1 MAHCDRNP
9 IPLRPVNLPGPPT
22 DTDAP
27 QMTSPH
33 LRTWRKLLD
42 QVRTHL
48 IDTAAHPARCVV
60 LLPYAQ
66 LMPLA
71 SRLWAEQFPDG
82 FAPRFETTRNWAARV
97 GLFSPGPNDIALDH
111 GRDLLTAASLLEGAG
126 LGERRALLC
135 GPLVEQATQL
145 APLAASVPASL
156 RPDWADQAREAVALV
171 AGEPLALEAAVARL
185 AIAWAA
191 ASDYAT
197 DVLFEP
203 RVSDDLDALVVIQG
217 LQPDELV
224 SSLVDHF
231 SDRTFV
237 LTLQSDASEP
247 MREVDVSPDMQA
259 GSIVLHPSRDGEDEA
274 QRAAACVLAHIAA
287 GRVPVALTAGD
298 RLLTRRITA
307 LLASRGV
314 RLRDETGWI
323 LSTTHAAACLM
334 AGLRA
339 CSWQASTD
347 AVIDW
352 LKLAPQFASKHARD
366 LDALEA
372 VLRQYAVRDWA
383 GAVGVVRRQGTTP
396 RANLERLQEFMSS
409 VNAVREPMQA
419 PRRLADWLLAT
430 RKLLEGA
437 GMWAQFATDAAG
449 EAVVAALGLTEGAQ
463 AVWQAWPGAQR
474 RMSLAEFTA
483 WAGDVLEAASFRPP
497 ARDDAQV
504 VILPMSQLLGRPF
517 AALVLPGADEQR
529 LPAAPEPPGA
539 WSTAQRVALRL
550 PTREELQSAQ
560 RQAWQIALQTPCVDV
575 LWRGSDDSG
584 EPLLASPLVQALQ
597 FQAETARGADPR
609 PLREVVP
616 QPVAPPLPRGDALPV
631 MPLSAS
637 SYDMLRTCPYRF
649 FALRQLGLRDESEL
663 DVDVDKRDFGNWVHM
678 ALSEFHKALK
688 NDPDADRVAL
698 LDTAAQEATQSLAL
712 EEGEFMPFG
721 VGWAALRDGYLKWLS
736 QHEATGALFD
746 FSEEELKV
754 TLGNLEL
761 RGRVDRVDRLPSG
774 APLVIDYKTEPLK
787 RTADRLKAGN
797 EDTQLPFYAL
807 LSGADEPRAAY
818 LNVSEREGTS
828 LHEPPEL
835 LLLAQQLYEGMQAD
849 VARISAG
856 DPLPALGEGAVCDW
870 CEARGLCRK
879 DFWSGE

>member
-1 MAHCDRNP
+1 M
-9 IPLRPVNLPGPPT
+9 PLRLVNLT
-22 DTDAP
+22 DSAMDIDP
-27 QMTSPH
+27 SQVPSPH
-33 LRTWRKLLD
+33 LETWRQLLS
-42 QVRTHL
+42 QVHQHL
-48 IDTAAHPARCVV
+48 VDTAAHPARCVV

-71 SRLWAEQFPDG
+71 ARLWTEQFPNG

-97 GLFSPGPNDIALDH
+97 GLFSPGHSDIVLEH

-145 APLAASVPASL
+145 APLAASVPASM

-171 AGEPLALEAAVARL
+171 AGEHLALEAAVARL

-197 DVLFEP
+197 DVLFER

-231 SDRTFV
+231 SDRSFV
-237 LTLQSDASEP
+237 LALQSDVPAQPADANMHAESI
-247 MREVDVSPDMQA
+247 A
-259 GSIVLHPSRDGEDEA
+259 GSIRLHAARDGEDEA
-274 QRAAACVLAHIAA
+274 QRAAACVLEHVAA
-287 GRVPVALTAGD
+287 SRVPVALTAGD
-298 RLLTRRITA
+298 RLLTRRIAA
-307 LLASRGV
+307 LLASQGV

-334 AGLRA
+334 SSLKA
-339 CSWQASTD
+339 CAWQASTD

-352 LKLAPQFASKHARD
+352 LKLAPQFALKHARQ
-366 LDALEA
+366 LDTLEGR
-372 VLRQYAVRDWA
+372 LRRDAVRDWA
-383 GAVGVVRRQGTTP
+383 SAVGVTRHLAAGRPSTDSE
-396 RANLERLQEFMSS
+396 LSEFMSF
-409 VNAVREPMQA
+409 VEALREPMQD
-419 PRRLADWLLAT
+419 PRRLVDWLSAT
-430 RKLLEGA
+430 RGLLEASGL
-437 GMWAQFATDAAG
+437 WAQLATDAAG
-449 EAVVAALGLTEGAQ
+449 EAVVAALGLSEGAQ
-463 AVWQAWPGAQR
+463 AAWQAWPGAQR
-474 RMSLAEFTA
+474 RMSLSEFTA

-529 LPAAPEPPGA
+529 LPAAPEPPGS
-539 WSTAQRVALRL
+539 WSAAQRVALRL
-550 PTREELQSAQ
+550 PTREELEAAQ
-560 RQAWQIALQTPCVDV
+560 RQAWRIALQTPCVDV

-597 FQAETARGADPR
+597 FQAGTIAGADPR
-609 PLREVVP
+609 RSRQIAP
-616 QPVAPPLPRGDALPV
+616 QPVVRPQPRGDALPV
-631 MPLSAS
+631 MPLTAS

-649 FALRQLGLRDESEL
+649 FSLRQLGLRDESEL
-663 DVDVDKRDFGNWVHM
+663 DVDIDKRDFGNWVHM
-678 ALSEFHKALK
+678 ALSDFHKALK
-688 NDPDADRVAL
+688 NDPDLDRVTL
-698 LDTAAQEATQSLAL
+698 LDAAAQSATQSLAL

-736 QHEATGALFD
+736 QHEGTGAVFEL
-746 FSEEELKV
+746 SEKDLEI
-754 TLGNLEL
+754 TLGNLKL
-761 RGRVDRVDRLPSG
+761 FGRVDRVDRLPNG
-774 APLVIDYKTEPLK
+774 TPLVIDYKTEPLK
-787 RTADRLKAGN
+787 RTTDRLKAGN

-818 LNVSEREGTS
+818 VNVSEREGTS
-828 LHEPPEL
+828 LHEPPEI
-835 LLLAQQLYEGMQAD
+835 LLLAHQLYEGMESD
-849 VARISAG
+849 VARISSG
-856 DPLPALGEGAVCDW
+856 DPMPALGEGAVCEW

>member
-1 MAHCDRNP
+1 M
-9 IPLRPVNLPGPPT
+9 PLRLVNLPSSKTGNDPSQVSS
-22 DTDAP
+22 P
-27 QMTSPH
+27 QLEIWRQLLRQIHQH
-33 LRTWRKLLD
+33 LLE
-42 QVRTHL
+42 
-48 IDTAAHPARCVV
+48 TAAHPARCVV

-71 SRLWAEQFPDG
+71 ARLWAEQFPNG
-82 FAPRFETTRNWAARV
+82 FAPRFETTRNWAARA
-97 GLFSPGPNDIALDH
+97 GLFSPGPNDITHDH

-191 ASDYAT
+191 ASDYPT
-197 DVLFEP
+197 DVLFEK
-203 RVSDDLDALVVIQG
+203 RVSDELDALVVIEG

-231 SDRTFV
+231 SDRTFM
-237 LTLQSDASEP
+237 LTLQSGEPAAADGSE
-247 MREVDVSPDMQA
+247 
-259 GSIVLHPSRDGEDEA
+259 LHPDAKSGRILLHRCRDGEDEA
-274 QRAAACVLAHIAA
+274 QRATACVLEQIVA
-287 GRVPVALTAGD
+287 GRTPVALTAGD
-298 RLLTRRITA
+298 RLLTRRIAA
-307 LLASRGV
+307 LLASQGV

-323 LSTTHAAACLM
+323 LSTTYAAACLM
-334 AGLRA
+334 ASLRA
-339 CSWQASTD
+339 CAWHASTD
-347 AVIDW
+347 TVVDW
-352 LKLAPQFASKHARD
+352 LKLAPQFAFKQGRE

-372 VLRQYAVRDWA
+372 YLRRNAVRDWA
-383 GAVGVVRRQGTTP
+383 SAVGLMKHQVAGRRSSSA
-396 RANLERLQEFMSS
+396 RLEEFMGD
-409 VNAVREPMQA
+409 VEALREPMQD
-419 PRRLADWLLAT
+419 PRRLVDWLSAT
-430 RKLLEGA
+430 RSLLEASGL
-437 GMWAQFATDAAG
+437 WTQLATDAAG
-449 EAVVAALGLTEGAQ
+449 EAVVAALGLSEGAQ
-463 AVWQAWPGAQR
+463 AAWQGWPGAQR

-483 WAGDVLEAASFRPP
+483 WVGDVLEAASFRPP

-529 LPAAPEPPGA
+529 LPAAPEPPGT

-550 PTREELQSAQ
+550 PTREELQAAQ
-560 RQAWQIALQTPCVDV
+560 RQAWRIALQTPCVDL
-575 LWRGSDDSG
+575 LWRRSDDSG

-597 FQAETARGADPR
+597 FQTEAMDGADPR
-609 PLREVVP
+609 LTRQVVP
-616 QPVAPPLPRGDALPV
+616 QPVAPPMPRADALPV
-631 MPLSAS
+631 MPLTAS

-663 DVDVDKRDFGNWVHM
+663 DVDVDKRDFGNWVHL

-688 NDPDADRVAL
+688 NDPGLDRVAL
-698 LDTAAQEATQSLAL
+698 LDAAAQAATQSLAL

-736 QHEATGALFD
+736 QHESTGAVFEL
-746 FSEEELKV
+746 SEEDLEITV
-754 TLGNLEL
+754 GNLKL
-761 RGRVDRVDRLPSG
+761 FGRVDRIDRLPNG

-787 RTADRLKAGN
+787 RTTDRLKAGN
-797 EDTQLPFYAL
+797 EDSQLPFYAL
-807 LSGADEPRAAY
+807 LSGAGEPRAAY
-818 LNVSEREGTS
+818 VNVSEREGTS

-835 LLLAQQLYEGMQAD
+835 LMLAQQLYEGMEAD

-856 DPLPALGEGAVCDW
+856 EPLPALGEGAVCDW

>member
-1 MAHCDRNP
+1 M
-9 IPLRPVNLPGPPT
+9 PLRPVNLPVT
-22 DTDAP
+22 LLDTDP
-27 QMTSPH
+27 SVSPSPH
-33 LRTWRKLLD
+33 LQTWQQLLG
-42 QVRTHL
+42 QAHQYLV
-48 IDTAAHPARCVV
+48 DTAAHPARCVV

-71 SRLWAEQFPDG
+71 ARLWAEQFPDG

-97 GLFSPGPNDIALDH
+97 GLFAPGPNDIALDH
-111 GRDLLTAASLLEGAG
+111 GRDLLTAASLLQGAG
-126 LGERRALLC
+126 LGERRSLLC

-171 AGEPLALEAAVARL
+171 AGGPLALEAAVAHL

-203 RVSDDLDALVVIQG
+203 RISNELDALVVIQG

-231 SDRTFV
+231 SDRALL
-237 LTLQSDASEP
+237 LTLQS
-247 MREVDVSPDMQA
+247 EVSVPAAEARVNTGEQA
-259 GSIVLHPSRDGEDEA
+259 CNIMLHAARDGEDEA
-274 QRAAACVLAHIAA
+274 QRAAACVLEHIAR

-307 LLASRGV
+307 LLAVEGV

-334 AGLRA
+334 AALRA
-339 CSWQASTD
+339 CARHASTD
-347 AVIDW
+347 TVVDW
-352 LKLAPQFASKHARD
+352 LKLAPLFSLHQARV

-372 VLRQYAVRDWA
+372 HLRRDAVRDWA
-383 GAVGVVRRQGTTP
+383 SAAG
-396 RANLERLQEFMSS
+396 LQQHREFTSC
-409 VNAVREPMQA
+409 VEALREPMQSS
-419 PRRLADWLLAT
+419 RRLTDWLAAT
-430 RKLLEGA
+430 KTLLEASGLWSVLA
-437 GMWAQFATDAAG
+437 ADAAG
-449 EAVVAALGLTEGAQ
+449 EAVVAALGLSEGAQ
-463 AVWQAWPGAQR
+463 AAWQAWPGAQS

-483 WAGDVLEAASFRPP
+483 WVGDVLEAASFRPP

-560 RQAWQIALQTPCVDV
+560 RQAWNIALQTPCVDV

-584 EPLLASPLVQALQ
+584 EPLLASSLVRALRLQAGTT
-597 FQAETARGADPR
+597 ESPEPR
-609 PLREVVP
+609 RPREVVP
-616 QPVAPPLPRGDALPV
+616 QPVAPPQPRGDALPV

-637 SYDMLRTCPYRF
+637 TYDMLRTCPYRF

-688 NDPDADRVAL
+688 NDSGVDRVAL
-698 LDTAAQEATQSLAL
+698 LDKSAQEATQSLAL

-721 VGWAALRDGYLKWLS
+721 VGWAALRDGYLQWLS
-736 QHEATGALFD
+736 EYEATGAVFEL
-746 FSEEELKV
+746 SEESLEV
-754 TLGNLEL
+754 TLGNLKL
-761 RGRVDRVDRLPSG
+761 SGRVDRLDRLPNG

-787 RTADRLKAGN
+787 RTTDRLKAGN

-835 LLLAQQLYEGMQAD
+835 LMLAQQLYEGMQED

-856 DPLPALGEGAVCDW
+856 DPLPALGEGAVCEW